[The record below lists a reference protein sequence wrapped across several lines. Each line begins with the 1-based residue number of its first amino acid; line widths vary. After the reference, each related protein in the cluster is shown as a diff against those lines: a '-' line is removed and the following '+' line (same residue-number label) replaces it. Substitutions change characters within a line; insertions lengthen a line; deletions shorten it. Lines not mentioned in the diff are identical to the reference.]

1 MKRIFL
7 YIALAAIAY
16 VTTACSKDNTNPDA
30 VPETPKTYDM
40 TGFARGADVSSLTE
54 QEYKGIKFYDVNGT
68 ETECLT
74 LLRSLGVNAIRL
86 RVWVNPAE
94 YYSSK
99 NDVIVKA
106 WRAYNLGFR
115 LMIDFHYS
123 DTWADPGNQNPPAA
137 WAGYTMAQMKQAV
150 ADHTKDVLQALK
162 DKGIPVAW
170 VQVGNE
176 TPSGMLYP
184 LGQVVSSNFNGFAQ
198 FVNAGYDAVKA
209 VYPDAKVIIHLNNG
223 QNKNVFIWHFDGLKA
238 AGAKWDVIGMS
249 LYHPVDDT
257 ETNLEN
263 TWEKKAND
271 GLETLRTCVTRY
283 NKEVMVCEIG
293 CNWNAT
299 WGEQFVMKVMN
310 ECKQINGCL
319 GVFYWE
325 PQSYGGMGGYHKG
338 AFDDSGKPTAIMNAF
353 AR

>member
-1 MKRIFL
+1 MKRIFQ
-7 YIALAAIAY
+7 YIVLAAMTCAM
-16 VTTACSKDNTNPDA
+16 TACSKDHTNKDA
-30 VPETPKTYDM
+30 TPEVPQTYDM

-86 RVWVNPAE
+86 RVWVNPDN

-106 WRAYNLGFR
+106 WRAHNLGFR

-123 DTWADPGNQNPPAA
+123 DTWADPGNQQVPAA
-137 WAGYTMAQMKQAV
+137 WAGYTMDQMKQAV

-162 DKGIPVAW
+162 DKGIAVEW

-184 LGQVVSSNFNGFAQ
+184 QGQVVSNDFSGFAQ
-198 FVNAGYDAVKA
+198 LVNAGYDAVKA
-209 VYPDAKVIIHLNNG
+209 VYPEAKVIIHLNNG
-223 QNKNVFIWHFDGLKA
+223 QNQGLFTWHFDGLKA

-257 ETNLEN
+257 ETDLEN

-271 GLETLRTCVTRY
+271 GLATLRTCITRY
-283 NKEVMVCEIG
+283 DKDVMICEIG
-293 CNWNAT
+293 CNWNAS
-299 WGEQFVMKVMN
+299 WGEQFVTKVMN
-310 ECKQINGCL
+310 ECKQMNRCL

-353 AR
+353 AK